1 MADTLNFSLVS
12 PERELFSGEVTQVD
26 APGVEGEFGVLPK
39 HAPFMTVLKPGVVR
53 IHEASGVT
61 PVFVRGGFAD
71 VTPAGLTILAEEA
84 VRLSDVDVAKLDA
97 DITNTKS
104 DANDPGDEARRTR
117 AAERLTYL
125 EALRAAVGAGS
136 AAAH

>member
-1 MADTLNFSLVS
+1 MADMLHFSLVS
-12 PERELFSGEVTQVD
+12 PVRELFSGDVKQVD

-53 IHEASGVT
+53 IHEESGVT

-84 VRLSDVDVAKLDA
+84 IRLADVDAGALDTEIAKLR
-97 DITNTKS
+97 S
-104 DANDPGDEARRTR
+104 DAADPGDETRRKR
-117 AAERLTYL
+117 ASERLVYL
-125 EALRAAVGAGS
+125 EALRAAVA
-136 AAAH
+136 

>member
-1 MADTLNFSLVS
+1 MADTLHFSLVS
-12 PERELFSGEVTQVD
+12 PERELFSGDVKQVD

-53 IHEASGVT
+53 IHEDGGVT

-84 VRLSDVDVAKLDA
+84 VRLSDVNAADVDA
-97 DITNTKS
+97 DIARLRS
-104 DANDPGDEARRTR
+104 DATDPGDENRRKR
-117 AAERLTYL
+117 AAERLAYL
-125 EALRAAVGAGS
+125 EALRS
-136 AAAH
+136 ALN

>member
-1 MADTLNFSLVS
+1 MAETLQFSLVS
-12 PERELFSGEVTQVD
+12 PERELFSGQVEQVD
-26 APGVEGEFGVLPK
+26 APGVEGEFGVLPR

-53 IHEASGVT
+53 IYENGKVT

-71 VTPAGLTILAEEA
+71 VTPSGFTILAEEA
-84 VRLSDVDVAKLDA
+84 VRLEDVDSTELEQKIANA
-97 DITNTKS
+97 RS

-117 AAERLTYL
+117 AAERLEYL
-125 EALRAAVGAGS
+125 EALQSALK

>member
-1 MADTLNFSLVS
+1 MADMLHFSLVS
-12 PERELFSGEVTQVD
+12 PVRELFSGDVKQVD

-53 IHEASGVT
+53 IHEDSGVT

-84 VRLSDVDVAKLDA
+84 IRLSDVDAVALDTEIAKLR
-97 DITNTKS
+97 S
-104 DANDPGDEARRTR
+104 DAADPGDETRRKR
-117 AAERLTYL
+117 AAERLVYL
-125 EALRAAVGAGS
+125 EALRAAVS
-136 AAAH
+136 

>member
-1 MADTLNFSLVS
+1 MADMLHFSLVS
-12 PERELFSGEVTQVD
+12 PVRELFSSDVKQVD

-53 IHEASGVT
+53 IHEESGVT

-84 VRLSDVDVAKLDA
+84 IRLSDVDAGALDTEITKLR
-97 DITNTKS
+97 S
-104 DANDPGDEARRTR
+104 DAADPGDETRRKR
-117 AAERLTYL
+117 AAERLVYL
-125 EALRAAVGAGS
+125 EALRAAVS
-136 AAAH
+136 

>member
-12 PERELFSGEVTQVD
+12 PERELFSGEVNQVD
-26 APGVEGEFGVLPK
+26 APGIEGEFGVLPK

-84 VRLSDVDVAKLDA
+84 VRLADVDIASLDM
-97 DITNTKS
+97 DIARTRS
-104 DANDPGDEARRTR
+104 DANDPGDEVRRKH

-125 EALRAAVGAGS
+125 EALRAAAGHS
-136 AAAH
+136 GH

>member
-1 MADTLNFSLVS
+1 MADMLHFSLVS
-12 PERELFSGEVTQVD
+12 PVRELFSGDVKQVD

-53 IHEASGVT
+53 IHEDSGVT

-84 VRLSDVDVAKLDA
+84 IRLSDVDAGALDTEISKLR
-97 DITNTKS
+97 S
-104 DANDPGDEARRTR
+104 DAADPGDETRRRR
-117 AAERLTYL
+117 ASERLVYL
-125 EALRAAVGAGS
+125 EALRAAVA
-136 AAAH
+136 

>member
-1 MADTLNFSLVS
+1 MADTLSFSLVS
-12 PERELFSGEVTQVD
+12 PERELFSGDVKQVD
-26 APGVEGEFGVLPK
+26 APGIEGEFGVLPQ

-84 VRLSDVDVAKLDA
+84 VRLSDVDAGALDA
-97 DITNTKS
+97 EIAKVRS
-104 DANDPGDEARRTR
+104 DATDPGDEARKSR

-125 EALRAAVGAGS
+125 EALKAALK
-136 AAAH
+136 

>member
-12 PERELFSGEVTQVD
+12 PERELFSGAVKQVD
-26 APGVEGEFGVLPK
+26 APGVEGEFGVLPN

-84 VRLSDVDVAKLDA
+84 VRLSDVDAGALDA
-97 DITNTKS
+97 EIAKVRS
-104 DANDPGDEARRTR
+104 DATDPGDETRKKTAAARL
-117 AAERLTYL
+117 AYL
-125 EALRAAVGAGS
+125 EALKAAVGGAK
-136 AAAH
+136 AH

>member
-1 MADTLNFSLVS
+1 MADMLHFSLVS
-12 PERELFSGEVTQVD
+12 PVRELFSGDVKQVD

-53 IHEASGVT
+53 IHEESGVT

-84 VRLSDVDVAKLDA
+84 IRLSDVDAGALDTEITKLR
-97 DITNTKS
+97 S
-104 DANDPGDEARRTR
+104 DAADPGDETRRKR
-117 AAERLTYL
+117 AAERLVYL
-125 EALRAAVGAGS
+125 EALRAAVS
-136 AAAH
+136 

>member
-84 VRLSDVDVAKLDA
+84 VRLSDVDVGSLDA
-97 DITNTKS
+97 EIAKVKS
-104 DANDPGDEARRTR
+104 DANDPGDEVRRKR
-117 AAERLTYL
+117 AAERLIYL
-125 EALRAAVGAGS
+125 EALRAAVGS
-136 AAAH
+136 STAH